1 VKRTPLNTWTSSSLL
16 PAGYQDWCEQVLE
29 DDGLV
34 GRRHQF
40 QLIRNARDFLTA
52 LPATHERFKPI

>member
-1 VKRTPLNTWTSSSLL
+1 MNTWTSSSLL